1 MPSVAVK
8 VKWLKNKYD
17 VEIDLDEPAE
27 LFKTQV
33 RFWGEEYAGVS
44 DADWAIAK
52 ACLLGMLP
60 SHLLG
65 SADPAWLRRS
75 MRAD

>member
-33 RFWGEEYAGVS
+33 HFWRTQA
-44 DADWAIAK
+44 
-52 ACLLGMLP
+52 
-60 SHLLG
+60 
-65 SADPAWLRRS
+65 
-75 MRAD
+75 